1 MRGFVCLSLWQTI
14 KTISWQLQVYQLIKM
29 HQNSFKYYL
38 IENETSI
45 PLISEQLSKVSCC
58 LGKLLSLQ
66 MAKRW
71 GNNTPCTWH
80 FPCIPL
86 SSLVRRRE
94 EMHWKKKPNV
104 QNCDTANLT
113 SEVKKSIYCYYIIWQ
128 FSDKKSQVTQD
139 QNLTKQQMHPLTDSK
154 EGLMLLLLCP
164 TLLGSTLSF
173 WPLTFNR
180 CSNSRYCFC
189 KFSPPLMFSH

>member
-1 MRGFVCLSLWQTI
+1 MLFRKIALSTNGKKVRKQY
-14 KTISWQLQVYQLIKM
+14 SM
-29 HQNSFKYYL
+29 HLAFS
-38 IENETSI
+38 
-45 PLISEQLSKVSCC
+45 
-58 LGKLLSLQ
+58 
-66 MAKRW
+66 M
-71 GNNTPCTWH
+71 H
-80 FPCIPL
+80 
-86 SSLVRRRE
+86 SSLFFSEKERGNALK
-94 EMHWKKKPNV
+94 KKKPNV

-139 QNLTKQQMHPLTDSK
+139 QNLTKQQKHPLTDSK